1 MRRRLILFDIDGT
14 LLRPLG
20 IGRRSLD
27 RAFAERFGRA
37 DVFQGVGF
45 HGRTDPDIVA
55 EGVERV
61 GGDLAD
67 VPQLI
72 SRYLDHLEAEVAASP
87 SLLLPGVV
95 SVLEALQETPGV
107 RLGLVTGN
115 VRRGAEIK
123 LARDGIGRYFKTGA
137 FGDDSTDRGELVR
150 IARARALEDG
160 HEAVGARAVFH
171 IGDTE
176 SDVRAARFGDAVAVA
191 VSTGG
196 ESHEHL
202 ASLLPDHLF
211 RSLEPAAL
219 FVDTLLA

>member
-14 LLRPLG
+14 LLRPQG

-27 RAFAERFGRA
+27 RAFSERFGRA
-37 DVFQGVGF
+37 GIFEGVGF

-55 EGVERV
+55 EGVARA
-61 GGDLAD
+61 GGAMSD
-67 VPQLI
+67 VPGLI
-72 SRYLDHLEAEVAASP
+72 ARYLVHLEAEVAASP
-87 SLLLPGVV
+87 PLALPGVV
-95 SVLEALQETPGV
+95 SVLEALRARPGV
-107 RLGLVTGN
+107 WLGLVTGN

-123 LARDGIGRYFKTGA
+123 LAKDGLGAYFATGA

-150 IARARALEDG
+150 IARRRAASAG

-171 IGDTE
+171 VGDTE
-176 SDVRAARFGDAVAVA
+176 SDVLAARSGDAVAVA

-196 ESHEHL
+196 ESHERL
-202 ASLLPDHLF
+202 AALRPDHLF